1 MHADRLRALFL
12 AEGRE
17 CLASLDGALLAL
29 ERAPADAEARERA
42 FRALHTLKG
51 MSATL
56 ALAPLVAL
64 AHAGEDGLVQARA
77 TGHVAPALREPQARA
92 LGELRRA
99 FDAYEAGAALD
110 EPALDAATAALRAA
124 LVASAHDA
132 AVAAPDGRDA
142 SPAPDAPATGAQ
154 AAAVPAAGT
163 VAGAT
168 RTARIP
174 VERLDALLDLA
185 GELLVAR
192 DRLLALLPDD
202 APAVTTSAAPRAPL
216 ARRDAVAALE
226 RTVDRM
232 RDAVV
237 AARLVP
243 VAEVLDRFPRVVR
256 DTAQALGK
264 DVELVI
270 EGRELEVDRSL
281 LEELG
286 EPLLHLV
293 RNALDHGIESPDA
306 RLAAGKPRAGRLL
319 LRARR
324 EGDLLAVTV
333 ADDGAGVDRAAI
345 VARAGALGIA
355 DAASRASDDDGL
367 LALLAHP
374 GLSTAPVVTP
384 LSGRGTGMDAVLA
397 RVRATGGRAALA
409 TTAGHGTAVTL
420 QLPVSVAIVRA
431 LLVRAGAE
439 TCAIPVRACVATHR
453 MEPAQRLAGTPPRYR
468 LDDALVPLVSLRAQL
483 GLGDPDDARDAG
495 AGGQVVVVRGASGRT
510 ALQVDACLAQRDVVV
525 KPLPRVRGAATFAN
539 GATLLGDGTPAL
551 VLDPGAL

>member
-29 ERAPADAEARERA
+29 ERAPADADARERA

-64 AHAGEDGLVQARA
+64 AHAGEEGLVQARA
-77 TGHVAPALREPQARA
+77 TGRVEPALREPHAR
-92 LGELRRA
+92 LLREVQRA
-99 FDAYEAGAALD
+99 IDAFEAGAPLD
-110 EPALDAATAALRAA
+110 DAALDAATVALRAA
-124 LVASAHDA
+124 LVASAHD
-132 AVAAPDGRDA
+132 VAASEHAAAPLAQLDA
-142 SPAPDAPATGAQ
+142 PASAAAPATG
-154 AAAVPAAGT
+154 T
-163 VAGAT
+163 AT

-185 GELLVAR
+185 GELLIAR
-192 DRLLALLPDD
+192 DRLVGLLPDD
-202 APAVTTSAAPRAPL
+202 APGGTTAGAQRASL

-237 AARLVP
+237 TARLVP
-243 VAEVLDRFPRVVR
+243 VAQVLDRFPRVVR

-264 DVELVI
+264 DVELVV

-293 RNALDHGIESPDA
+293 RNALDHGVESPDA
-306 RLAAGKPRAGRLL
+306 RVAAHKPRAGRLV
-319 LRARR
+319 LRVRR

-333 ADDGAGVDRAAI
+333 ADDGAGVDRAAV
-345 VARAGALGIA
+345 VARAQALGVA
-355 DAASRASDDDGL
+355 HAASRATDDEGL

-374 GLSTAPVVTP
+374 GLSTAAVVTP

-397 RVRATGGRAALA
+397 RVRAAGGRAALA
-409 TTAGHGTAVTL
+409 TATGRGTAVTL
-420 QLPVSVAIVRA
+420 HLPVSVAIVRA
-431 LLVRAGAE
+431 LLVRAGDE
-439 TCAIPVRACVATHR
+439 TCAIPVRACLGTRR
-453 MEPAQRLAGTPPRYR
+453 MEPALRIDGARPRYR
-468 LDDALVPLVSLRAQL
+468 LDDAVIPLVSLHAQL
-483 GLGDPDDARDAG
+483 GLAGVGDA
-495 AGGQVVVVRGASGRT
+495 GQVVVVRGAAGRT
-510 ALQVDACLAQRDVVV
+510 ALHVDACLAQRDVVV
-525 KPLPRVRGAATFAN
+525 KPLPRVRGAGAIAN

-551 VLDPGAL
+551 VLDPTAL